1 MRHISVERPPLNLL
15 RQELASTCIY
25 MDILQKSTSELDS
38 SRENNIETNDIRDSN
53 ASSTPSNLS
62 TMPIL
67 LLMRILV
74 RSSSMNSHVFRKHL
88 RKFYP
93 LLTKLVCC
101 DQ

>member
-1 MRHISVERPPLNLL
+1 MRHISVE
-15 RQELASTCIY
+15 
-25 MDILQKSTSELDS
+25 
-38 SRENNIETNDIRDSN
+38 
-53 ASSTPSNLS
+53 
-62 TMPIL
+62 
-67 LLMRILV
+67 